1 MKAKFNKFKIGDVVI
16 FQHQDNYYT
25 GSLTASAINGYGEKE
40 FFVKPTDDHLVYN
53 GFLTGFWAT
62 GAKLKFPPKPH
73 KKSKKLRKVGD
84 IMLDMEKLLFEL
96 HEGHDMQHGE
106 VLYLIN
112 GWQKIHTPLQVEE
125 YEDGSHPVLYGPK
138 QKVEPKPEF
147 KNGSMSLEE
156 MVNLLR
162 KLRNNSHSH
171 SDLNILERIIESLS
185 VV

>member
-1 MKAKFNKFKIGDVVI
+1 MGTKFKVGDVVL
-16 FQHQDNYYT
+16 FQYEDSYYT
-25 GSLTASAINGYGEKE
+25 GSILDTSKNDKGEKQ
-40 FFVKPTDDHLVYN
+40 FWVKPVDENIEYY
-53 GFLTGFWAT
+53 GFLTGFWST
-62 GAKLKFPPKPH
+62 GENLHFPPKLM

-84 IMLDMEKLLFEL
+84 IMLDMEELLFEL

-147 KNGSMSLEE
+147 KTGSMSLEE
-156 MVNLLR
+156 MVTLLI